1 MFHAYKKLCT
11 FAPIHGLLKYAR
23 MFGFKPIS
31 GCWRLIFAEISCH
44 FAILRHGIKLAI
56 FLIACLKCNFEGTS
70 FELIKYLVTLIPER
84 SWGFYLTLLYYCYTL
99 PTRAAYTTNT
109 HREKERRRVSSANT
123 VSSIQTYKSVM
134 PHIYEYRD
142 FPRHP
147 THTALWTTTHTH
159 RVKRWVIASFSH
171 TCGSAVSHIWI
182 NGLPRTTNT
191 YRVHCNTL

>member
-1 MFHAYKKLCT
+1 LPGHVSRIQEVMHICSYSWAIEICKNIRIRTCF
-11 FAPIHGLLKYAR
+11 GLVTVD
-23 MFGFKPIS
+23 S
-31 GCWRLIFAEISCH
+31 AEISFH

-70 FELIKYLVTLIPER
+70 FELIKYLVTLIPEKSR
-84 SWGFYLTLLYYCYTL
+84 GFYLTLLYYCYTL

-147 THTALWTTTHTH
+147 THTAL
-159 RVKRWVIASFSH
+159 
-171 TCGSAVSHIWI
+171 
-182 NGLPRTTNT
+182 
-191 YRVHCNTL
+191 